1 MNFLAYI
8 ITIAFFRILAIL
20 PRFLFHG
27 VSDLLFLII
36 YYLVGYRKKVVVKNI
51 SNSFPEFSKQEI
63 KKTTRKFYRHLADIM
78 LESSATLYLSRRR
91 LDKMYLIE
99 NPEIFAHYFKQGRNI
114 IFIAGH
120 FNNWEGS
127 VVLSYLVP
135 HKLYAVYKPLKNK
148 RFDKEFRRARGRFDA
163 NVTPMKQIGRELII
177 SSKNMELT
185 ATGLVTDQ
193 RPVKR
198 HIHYWTDML
207 HQKTPVFLGSEKL
220 AIKFDSVVL
229 YMKTRK
235 IKRGV
240 YSSCFELITETPKET
255 KEHEITEK
263 HIRILEELIREK
275 PAYYLWS
282 HDRWKHK
289 YPGEV

>member
-1 MNFLAYI
+1 VI
-8 ITIAFFRILAIL
+8 
-20 PRFLFHG
+20 
-27 VSDLLFLII
+27 
-36 YYLVGYRKKVVVKNI
+36 KNI
-51 SNSFPEFSKQEI
+51 TNSFPEFTAKEI
-63 KKTTRKFYRHLADIM
+63 KNTTRKFYRHLADIM

-99 NPEIFAHYFKQGRNI
+99 NPEIFKHYFELERNV

-135 HKLYAVYKPLKNK
+135 HKLYAVYKPIKNK
-148 RFDKEFRRARGRFDA
+148 RFEKEFRRARGRHHA

-177 SSKNMELT
+177 SNKNNELT

-193 RPVKR
+193 RPVKQ

-207 HQKTPVFLGSEKL
+207 NQKTPVFLGTEKL
-220 AIKFDSVVL
+220 AVKFDAVVL
-229 YMKTRK
+229 YMNTRK

-240 YSSCFELITETPKET
+240 YSSKFELITETPKKT

-263 HIRILEELIREK
+263 HVRILEALIRGK

-289 YPGEV
+289 YPGL